1 MKLLNLRVDLGLVLT
16 VASAVIDGVDHK
28 QNTDHKSWN
37 DPSQKQITDRC
48 SGRHAVHD
56 ERNTWRD
63 DNAKSSGN
71 SYDRSGK
78 RQVISQITKDRNGHT
93 SYGCNSRRSR
103 SGDCTVEQAG
113 HDNSAWHSSGE
124 FTEKISEDIE

>member
-103 SGDCTVEQAG
+103 SGDRTVEQAG